1 MVKDVNKNM
10 KKNYIIPEIYWIEAE
25 NEDLICVSTNENEA
39 DPNGTIYSKD
49 RGSNYKHEDLG
60 WDY

>member
-1 MVKDVNKNM
+1 M

-25 NEDLICVSTNENEA
+25 NEELICVSTNENEA